1 MLNLMQFLSFFVKL
15 REMFHLEIG
24 LIYNNSISVAL
35 VDRKRL
41 IHEQKMIKMSQIVQK
56 TLQAVKTS

>member
-1 MLNLMQFLSFFVKL
+1 MQFLSFFVKL
-15 REMFHLEIG
+15 REMFHLDIG

>member
-1 MLNLMQFLSFFVKL
+1 MLNLVQFLSFFVKL
-15 REMFHLEIG
+15 REMFHLQIG

>member
-1 MLNLMQFLSFFVKL
+1 MLNLVQFLSFFVKL
-15 REMFHLEIG
+15 REMFHLQIG

-56 TLQAVKTS
+56 TLQAVKTL

>member
-1 MLNLMQFLSFFVKL
+1 MQFLSFFVKL

>member
-1 MLNLMQFLSFFVKL
+1 
-15 REMFHLEIG
+15 MFHLEIG

>member
-1 MLNLMQFLSFFVKL
+1 MLFLSFFVKL